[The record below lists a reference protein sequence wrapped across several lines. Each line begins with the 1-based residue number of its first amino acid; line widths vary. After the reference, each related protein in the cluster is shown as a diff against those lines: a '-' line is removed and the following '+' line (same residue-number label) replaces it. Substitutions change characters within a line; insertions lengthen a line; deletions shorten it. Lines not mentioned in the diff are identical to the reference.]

1 MFYLPCCSTS
11 LIDPTFKTRGEDG
24 EIVLRKD
31 DGRAGGRAAVG
42 VAVRA
47 EVRVGGCAAVGTR
60 PELVDDHLSSVLL
73 QNDPL

>member
-1 MFYLPCCSTS
+1 MFYLPCCSAS
-11 LIDPTFKTRGEDG
+11 LIDPTFKTQSEDG

-42 VAVRA
+42 V